1 MDCDRPGLQTEIAP
15 DCVAPDLTMRF
26 WFSDLRLLPTFYN
39 TCNRLCVKPVD
50 MKTRTNKISGTYKTD
65 LTVRRRVFAGLCQ
78 SVQLKILLPEEKK
91 INFFTWRRC
100 LPGLGV
106 KGRNLQRIF
115 VFHVVLQFFG
125 VVERRICGA
134 SRSFSHSLRVR
145 LKRQRSVRTQAG
157 YRRLLLLVLIFISPV
172 FYFNKINLVGISQ
185 IFKFC
190 RRLYLEIF
198 KFRLVI
204 HCRRHAR
211 LHDYDTLSLTSIFIR
226 PSTAPILFLSRI
238 VASCWTRIIELKDP
252 WIPHVF
258 PIVVPSLHEKPR
270 SESFGRR
277 KTPSII

>member
-1 MDCDRPGLQTEIAP
+1 MRKTCRYENKNKQDFGNLQNWLNSKTSGICGSLPISTIENSIA
-15 DCVAPDLTMRF
+15 
-26 WFSDLRLLPTFYN
+26 
-39 TCNRLCVKPVD
+39 
-50 MKTRTNKISGTYKTD
+50 
-65 LTVRRRVFAGLCQ
+65 RR
-78 SVQLKILLPEEKK
+78 KK
-91 INFFTWRRC
+91 INLFTWRRC
-100 LPGLGV
+100 LLGLGV

-115 VFHVVLQFFG
+115 VFHVVVFG

-226 PSTAPILFLSRI
+226 PSTASILFLSRI